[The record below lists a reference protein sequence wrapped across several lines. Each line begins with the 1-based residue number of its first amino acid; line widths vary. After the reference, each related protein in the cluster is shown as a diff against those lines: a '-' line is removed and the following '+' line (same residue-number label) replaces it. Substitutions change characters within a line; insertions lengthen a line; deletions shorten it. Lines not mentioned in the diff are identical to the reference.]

1 MNDHFS
7 RRSAILGGSSM
18 LGLFLISCESGAKEA
33 YYTVTRSDEQWRK
46 QLSPAAYATLRRA
59 ATEAPYSSKLLKEGR
74 TGNFTCAGCALPLFA
89 STTKFDSRTGWP
101 SFWAPIKGSVGS
113 KTDYDIG
120 YPRTE
125 VHCRRCGGHLGHV
138 FDDGPRPTGKR
149 YCINGV
155 ALGFVAA

>member
-1 MNDHFS
+1 
-7 RRSAILGGSSM
+7 M
-18 LGLFLISCESGAKEA
+18 LGLFLLSCESGAKEA

-101 SFWAPIKGSVGS
+101 SFFQPIDEDVIALEGDASHGMMR
-113 KTDYDIG
+113 D
-120 YPRTE
+120 E
-125 VHCRRCGGHLGHV
+125 VVCSRCGSHLGHL
-138 FDDGPRPTGKR
+138 FDDGPQPTGLR
-149 YCINGV
+149 YCMNSV
-155 ALGFVAA
+155 SLDFHPEH